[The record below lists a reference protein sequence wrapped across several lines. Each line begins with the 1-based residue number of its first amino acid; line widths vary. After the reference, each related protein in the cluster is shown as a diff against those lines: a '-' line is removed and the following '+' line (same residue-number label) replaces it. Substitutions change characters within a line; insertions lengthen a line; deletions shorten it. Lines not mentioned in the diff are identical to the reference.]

1 MHTTTLQF
9 IARPTAVSPR
19 RWSLLLAC
27 APLLLVAC
35 ASAPV
40 YDRQLAAAESAVEN
54 ANTAST
60 QENAATELRVATDKL
75 ASAQRAA
82 RDKQPALAL
91 QLAQQAE
98 LDAQVAVLS
107 ARSARALKSAQES
120 QEAAR
125 ILQQEMQRSSTR

>member
-1 MHTTTLQF
+1 MHTSNPQN
-9 IARPTAVSPR
+9 IARLAAVSPR
-19 RWSLLLAC
+19 RWCLLLASV
-27 APLLLVAC
+27 PLLLSAC

-82 RDKQPALAL
+82 SNKQPALAL